1 MPQRKLNRERHELA
15 DFLRTRRKRLSP
27 VEVGLPDTGRRRTPG
42 LRREEVAALAGVG
55 LSWYTWFE
63 QGRDIGVS
71 AAFVENVARALRLDE
86 VERRHLFVLARLDKA
101 ARQPGPKRTVP
112 RSLQRML
119 DGMAGMPAYV
129 RNLHWDLVAWN
140 AEADRVFDISRLPE
154 DRRNILW
161 MAFADP
167 GTRRKFVQWEERAPL
182 MLAKFRRDYAKAP
195 EDPVMVDLVASLQRV
210 SPEFKDWWRRHDVNG
225 CSEGVKTILLDGSPP
240 MTFEHTTYTVDDEP
254 DLRLVVYA
262 PVIEEADRPTAEAAA

>member
-101 ARQPGPKRTVP
+101 ARQTGPKRTVP
-112 RSLQRML
+112 PSLQRML
-119 DGMAGMPAYV
+119 DGMAKMPAYV

-140 AEADRVFDISRLPE
+140 AEADRLFDIARLPD

-167 GTRRKFVQWEERAPL
+167 ETRRKFVQWEERAPL

-195 EDPVMVDLVASLQRV
+195 EDPVMVELVASLQRV

-225 CSEGVKTILLDGSPP
+225 CSEGVKTILLDGAPP

-262 PVIEEADRPTAEAAA
+262 PIAAGFDRAPAEAAA